1 MRLTYVVAGLIAF
14 GAGFSEARPN
24 NLNSTREDSGHPDKE
39 NKLKGSA
46 PDGSASP
53 PCDEPEDQRHSPGSL
68 LRSILPAPLSGVGN
82 HLLAS
87 DGDHYTTQPSHADG
101 SSHKSSPLDEIRFLI
116 KPVDHGAAT
125 GQAPTTGT
133 IPKIA
138 DGESSLIH
146 QVISPNLP
154 VVGPAFEG
162 SPAGIENIHTLPVPF
177 QQDPSGVINPII
189 SNPPVVGPTALS
201 NLPVL
206 GDGTP
211 GAISQLPVIGD
222 AASGSPLNA
231 LPINPSE
238 VVNPL
243 ISNLPVGES
252 TGNSNSGVPS
262 LPVDPSNLVN
272 RVFSNLPAGQ
282 SGGTGSH
289 AGPLGSLPVDP
300 TSLVS
305 PVLSNFPVGQP
316 GNGNSGPLPVD
327 PSSLITPVISNLPQS
342 AGNILPGGSSLPV
355 DPSSL
360 IDRVTSNLPV
370 GQSTGAGNTGSPLSS
385 LPVDTTSLI
394 NPVIS
399 NLPVGQSLG
408 SGLPGAASLP
418 VDPSSL
424 INRVTSNLPLAGN
437 GNAGSPLNIL
447 PVNPTSVVN
456 PVVSQLPVGQLAS
469 DGNSGANSLPV
480 DPSSLINPVI
490 SNLPIGSS
498 GGSLLPGASSLP
510 TDPSSLVNRVASN
523 LPIVGNGSPTA
534 PLNSLPADPSSLI
547 NPVISNLPVG
557 QTDNNGNNAPGA
569 SSLPLP
575 VADSLIGST
584 IPNLAGIG
592 GNAAASNLPIP
603 NSLTSG
609 LPIPQLPVLQPAV
622 EGNPGGY
629 SSNVP
634 SGHY

>member
-1 MRLTYVVAGLIAF
+1 MPTS
-14 GAGFSEARPN
+14 GF
-24 NLNSTREDSGHPDKE
+24 LGSTSQQFEFDREDSGHPDKE

-53 PCDEPEDQRHSPGSL
+53 L
-68 LRSILPAPLSGVGN
+68 GN

-101 SSHKSSPLDEIRFLI
+101 SSHKSSPLDEI
-116 KPVDHGAAT
+116 P
-125 GQAPTTGT
+125 
-133 IPKIA
+133 

-154 VVGPAFEG
+154 VVGPAFEEAPQ
-162 SPAGIENIHTLPVPF
+162 STE
-177 QQDPSGVINPII
+177 S
-189 SNPPVVGPTALS
+189 
-201 NLPVL
+201 
-206 GDGTP
+206 
-211 GAISQLPVIGD
+211 SQ
-222 AASGSPLNA
+222 
-231 LPINPSE
+231 
-238 VVNPL
+238 
-243 ISNLPVGES
+243 
-252 TGNSNSGVPS
+252 TC
-262 LPVDPSNLVN
+262 
-272 RVFSNLPAGQ
+272 RRGQ

-305 PVLSNFPVGQP
+305 PVLSNFRLDSP
-316 GNGNSGPLPVD
+316 GTATQPLPVD

-399 NLPVGQSLG
+399 NLPFDQ
-408 SGLPGAASLP
+408 
-418 VDPSSL
+418 PSHLELTFSWKWKCW
-424 INRVTSNLPLAGN
+424 I
-437 GNAGSPLNIL
+437 SPQYL